1 MYLPIIILFIFG
13 LISGSFLNVV
23 ASRYR
28 EDKFLFNK
36 KNLGGR
42 SRCPQCRKQL
52 NWYELIPLVSFFA
65 QVGKCRGCRQPISWQ
80 YPLVE
85 LLSGLIFLIPIY
97 FYSYFHISEH
107 LLADHILVWYY
118 WLSVIWVLA
127 GWLMLLLSVIDYRLY
142 FIPDEAVIGIALL
155 GVLAAGLKF
164 YYQDL
169 INWQSSFVGNY
180 AMLVALPVNL
190 FWSHVAAGI
199 IGLLFFG
206 VIFFITKGKGMGF
219 GDVKLA
225 GALGLL
231 LGWPDSILSFA
242 LSFMIGS
249 VGGLLLMFLGRKKFR
264 QPIPFGP
271 YLIVGVF
278 VTVFFGFQIVD
289 GYFKLFGL
297 L

>member
-1 MYLPIIILFIFG
+1 MFILG
-13 LISGSFLNVV
+13 LVAGSFLNVV

-28 EDKFLFNK
+28 EDKFLFSK

-52 NWYELIPLVSFFA
+52 NWYELIPLISFFI
-65 QVGKCRGCRQPISWQ
+65 QMGKCRGCRQSISWQ

-107 LLADHILVWYY
+107 LLADHVLVWYY

-127 GWLMLLLSVIDYRLY
+127 AWLMLLLSVIDYRFYL
-142 FIPDEAVIGIALL
+142 IPDEAVIGIGLL
-155 GVLAAGLKF
+155 GILAASLKF

-190 FWSHVAAGI
+190 FWSHIVAGL

-206 VIFFITKGKGMGF
+206 LIFFITKGKGMGF

-231 LGWPDSILSFA
+231 LGWPDTVLSFA

-271 YLIVGVF
+271 YLIAGVF
-278 VTVFFGFQIVD
+278 VTMFFGFAIVD